1 MLAPSS
7 LTYLD
12 QSNQFTVVLE
22 NHGGGPVNLQPGQT
36 LGRVEEVE
44 VCLQD
49 QSQDDGNTDE
59 SLPKVS
65 TLFVDTVTKDNAVN
79 VIGKIDDDEQ
89 KRLMG
94 IMESLTVHKCNLSP
108 EQATLL
114 MNLVEEY

>member
-1 MLAPSS
+1 VGQLTCS
-7 LTYLD
+7 LVRHWEGLRRWKCACRISHRMMETRM
-12 QSNQFTVVLE
+12 
-22 NHGGGPVNLQPGQT
+22 NHYQ
-36 LGRVEEVE
+36 
-44 VCLQD
+44 
-49 QSQDDGNTDE
+49 
-59 SLPKVS
+59 KMS